1 MKGYLMQEKEI
12 VRGEDIFIESVSP
25 ENRYGVAFEDDGE
38 TAYFYAM
45 EMDESGGGM
54 RILDALHIY
63 EMPEEEEPAGEVSK
77 LLIVWSKDWMKCA
90 LILDGCCHALFDFE
104 AQGGY
109 SLHEFPE
116 PNGIWTK
123 GDRKLTNELIKKFF

>member
-1 MKGYLMQEKEI
+1 MQEKEI
-12 VRGEDIFIESVSP
+12 VRGEEIFIESVSP
-25 ENRYGVAFEDDGE
+25 ENWYGVAFEDDGE

-63 EMPEEEEPAGEVSK
+63 EMPEEEEPAGEMSK

-109 SLHEFPE
+109 SLNEFPE